1 MTITSVLTC
10 YGIILLVALCLGS
23 RQHGTRK
30 IRHDHKGQ
38 IEGTQPDIDFEFET
52 TKGSQFEYGGDYDDQ
67 SEDVTL
73 EIVHSLFDTRKGIVP
88 NIIYQVRINY
98 TAAGTTLYNYTISIN
113 SKLLARGQPAA
124 DSNLL
129 TFNWSATTT
138 DQQLHKY
145 LTFRLEYSTFGASE
159 TNHFKKRIPLLK
171 DCELYLLATEWGHLS
186 SRDLPPVAHGQQQ
199 TCVVKLPQRR
209 RARLV
214 VDLTKLNVP
223 CKRGRLQVSGHQP
236 VCGKLE
242 DLRESDRHYVLDAG
256 RAAPSTVT
264 SSVGRYAFA
273 LAYRLAASCYDND
286 VAQQNG
292 TVVFT
297 PGSECRY
304 KVTQPYG
311 YRLRL
316 LISSVP
322 YGGPDDSAAG
332 AADRPSTNTTA
343 KPMTIDTLPIQQS
356 TTTCPGT
363 LFRLTD
369 GDAVSWFYCASA
381 DSSKRLMSMVS
392 TTNVVLMESS
402 STSTNVPTLV
412 VTYQAEPVPDVVH
425 QCPYGSISFKAG
437 QQCLTIVDETLNWD
451 EAEDYCAQNGGH
463 LVSIDSH
470 RTQTLIDTAL
480 INSPSYSDSIA
491 YWIGATDMNNEG
503 FFRWTDSSPFT
514 YSNWY
519 QGHIHQSYSGPNSKQ
534 PNDDGLSKQDCVE
547 LRQVYRPQHR
557 LIKYFNRNSS
567 YTWNDRDC
575 SVKNRFLCQTQQHT
589 SPNDYDPDESNCN
602 VTVKLTI
609 EMRFASVSS
618 PGFPQPYPDN
628 QDCTYSIE
636 APRGYQIEV
645 EFEELML
652 ENESTCSY
660 DYVELIPEDDD
671 EGPKYCG
678 DKSDVLKLTRYVTK
692 RPKLRIHF
700 VSDYS
705 HSFSGFK
712 ARVSAEHVNNE
723 CDDARQQ
730 MFNGSCYLFAS
741 YPEVSWHT
749 ARSICN
755 GIKAELAS
763 IHKADEEQF
772 IESFIRES
780 TDTRSAIYWLGGT
793 WNDKSWSWV
802 DNSTVTFSAWLATD
816 TVNAIPYKDICL
828 AISWLSSPP
837 INLPRGL
844 YWTANVCSTVG
855 GYICKKSQLKFADSY
870 NLNTTMTGVEGT
882 ITSLNYPA
890 NYYHNLDY
898 WIHVVGPNR
907 ARIVFQFDSINI
919 EPQADCLYDFVAVI
933 EKKEHENRTLTVCG
947 YRGNNLEDYVFVT
960 DSNEAFVHF
969 HSDYSIS
976 SSGFHLKWNVVDM
989 SGCPSQTLTAS
1000 EGNVVSPNYPNFI
1013 LPNLNCITMILAPV
1027 GHRIWID
1034 FVDYNLDGMQTVKL
1048 YLTNTADNITPF
1060 KYRNSIND
1068 GAFLSEGESVKIEY
1082 STNRLPRGRGFK
1094 ILYKTVMDFEEERAI
1109 VLQDDV
1115 SGFMYR
1121 LNYPLPMHFPKLRYK
1136 QKLLASIG
1144 NNIQLQ
1150 FNHVVP
1156 AQMDTSLGRTVCPGQ
1171 QSTTVIEIHDHYA
1184 AQNGTWWLLCENVD
1198 QMKSVPIS
1206 ITSFLNSMSVVVIY
1220 GQKPVIDIASANI
1233 SVNVKPDAEF
1243 KKKLVTLAR
1252 LPVNNKTYIESCNP
1266 NPCVNGGTC
1275 ALQKSSQTYY
1285 CKCNGNYT
1293 GTFCSLTYCDLGY
1306 CVFGECLLTG
1316 SNGFECRCQYGYTGR
1331 FCDEKIKPCELNPCK
1346 DRGDCVSLGDSD
1358 YQCRCYAYW
1367 TGDQCERKVLHITY
1381 KPLTDRMLQ
1390 EPFWLGLLT
1399 VFVVMGIL
1407 GIIWCAKRHVPE
1419 KIEKILSEEAE
1430 RSRHFTV
1437 NTSGRMSSVRGELLV
1452 PTMKTN
1458 GATPSEGGN
1467 SPPPQPKT
1475 FLSRLGIRKPSL
1487 MSLTSPLQTGR
1498 ANRTF
1503 SLDDLLR
1510 PQVPRFNQHHR
1521 SKQKSASP
1529 SKFRTTIADKSE
1541 ILQQLISPGLERQAS
1556 FNDEI
1561 NLVEK
1566 LSTNSIGPNDILL
1579 PQSNISQE
1587 TSFSNDCSIDE
1598 AVHKI
1603 EKKVTFARL
1612 MNKLQS
1618 EMSSTSSEVDPQ
1630 TRHALRKPCINQVSD
1645 SFSSLEYTLENRKSN
1660 QLSLNQYQQ
1669 QAGQKAMSADSI
1681 LAMFRNFN
1689 ATMAMTEMSNYL
1701 SASTTPSC
1709 SSLQDEVVGS
1719 EDESLMS
1726 NAATHS
1732 PGKESPTRYR
1742 YSNVIQLPVVD
1753 MLSSQRNNSNNQL
1766 NSLQHPPSILLE
1778 VPNYRMD
1785 CLSPI
1790 HELPTPVPSPSPTPV
1805 ISRRSAFSCLK
1816 DMDDD
1821 PQNQEPPSISV
1832 PANRSKQLTI
1842 PKLVVQQ
1849 PTPINSPSMEF
1860 PGSPPP
1866 HKEKPQAGRKML
1878 RDMEKPIS
1886 LDLPAPPPV
1895 ITVTCMSDSDTESA
1909 TTKNGTDSSKNGSG
1923 MCYLSPFSM
1932 CSRADRIA
1940 SESNLSSSGY
1950 SSGPSRCNSN
1960 TRLCPLDCAEE
1971 PTAAGGVGGGRR
1983 VSPLIHAPEIREMD
1997 SETTYSENDDEGFD
2011 TDAALGPVSDGSA
2024 RSKHYRHAGGDGSG
2038 GLDAESLSAAMM
2050 TTMAAGSKHSPSG
2063 LEPADAPCGGRHV
2076 PSITVQQYPS
2086 TLHLSTADALHDKS
2100 PVSSRSESPLS
2111 DKTVFRFSPM
2121 FYGRITDSDSI
2132 YDFTSSDCAMKKR
2145 TGKKRE
2151 RKRRHPQVGGGPVAS
2166 ACTTPSAEAPGCRG
2180 TGNLL
2185 LLDVPDRNVKKKS
2198 RSKPNTR
2205 RRSRSQQTVLPSS
2218 SSSTDSLND
2227 IKTSYSNRH
2236 KRSSDSVKKRDLSS
2250 ENWSDRAKSS
2260 EDKITDKKKTKSN
2273 RIENR
2278 RLKFQNKA
2286 VSDQGH
2292 YESENEEDVSNFTS
2306 LPSML
2311 VNSGAARIK
2320 RTKDKCTAA
2329 PTSTRQKIVTAS
2341 D

>member
-1 MTITSVLTC
+1 MTITPVQWVC
-10 YGIILLVALCLGS
+10 CGIVLLVALCSGG
-23 RQHGTRK
+23 RQYGTRK

-38 IEGTQPDIDFEFET
+38 DEGTQSDIDFEFET
-52 TKGSQFEYGGDYDDQ
+52 TKGFQFDNGGDYNDP
-67 SEDVTL
+67 SEEGITLDV
-73 EIVHSLFDTRKGIVP
+73 VHSLYDTRKGVVP
-88 NIIYQVRINY
+88 NIIYQVRMNCS
-98 TAAGTTLYNYTISIN
+98 AAASTLYNYTITMN
-113 SKLLARGQPAA
+113 GRLLARGGQPDA
-124 DSNLL
+124 DGGCNLL
-129 TFNWSATTT
+129 KFDWSVTTA
-138 DQQLHKY
+138 DQQSHKY
-145 LTFRLEYSTFGASE
+145 LTFKLEYSTLGAPD
-159 TNHFKKRIPLLK
+159 TNQFKKRIQILK
-171 DCELYLLATEWGHLS
+171 DCELYMLAAESGRLS
-186 SRDLPPVAHGQQQ
+186 SRDLPLARGQQQ
-199 TCVVKLPQRR
+199 QQCVVRFVQRH

-214 VDLTKLNVP
+214 VDVVKLNVP
-223 CKRGRLQVSGHQP
+223 CKRGRLQVFGHQP

-242 DLRESDRHYVLDAG
+242 DLREADRHYVLDAG
-256 RAAPSTVT
+256 RSPPPTITST
-264 SSVGRYAFA
+264 VGRYAFSIV
-273 LAYRLAASCYDND
+273 YRLAANCFDND

-316 LISSVP
+316 LINSVP
-322 YGGPDDSAAG
+322 FGHQT
-332 AADRPSTNTTA
+332 ADADVAVTADYDHVATTA
-343 KPMTIDTLPIQQS
+343 KPMTIDTLPIHQS

-369 GDAVSWFYCASA
+369 GAVGWFYCAPV
-381 DSSKRLMSMVS
+381 DGPKRQMSMVS
-392 TTNVVLMESS
+392 ETNVVLMESS
-402 STSTNVPTLV
+402 SASMHVPTLV
-412 VTYQAEPVPDVVH
+412 VSYRAEPIPEVVS
-425 QCPYGSISFKAG
+425 QCPYGSVSLRAG
-437 QQCLTIVDETLNWD
+437 RCLTIINELLNWED
-451 EAEDYCAQNGGH
+451 AEEYCTQNGGGGH
-463 LVSIDSH
+463 LASIDSH
-470 RTQTLIDTAL
+470 RTQMLIDTIL
-480 INSPSYSDSIA
+480 INSPSYSDNA
-491 YWIGATDMNNEG
+491 PYWIGATDMNNEG
-503 FFRWTDSSPFT
+503 FFKWTDSSPFT

-519 QGHIHQSYSGPNSKQ
+519 QGHIHQPYSGPNSKQ
-534 PNDDGLSKQDCVE
+534 PNDDGLSRQDCVE
-547 LRQVYRPQHR
+547 LRQVYRPQNR
-557 LIKYFNRNSS
+557 LLKYFNRNSS

-589 SPNDYDPDESNCN
+589 SLNDYDPDESSCN
-602 VTVKLTI
+602 VTMKLTS

-628 QDCTYSIE
+628 QDCTFIVE
-636 APRGYQIEV
+636 VPRGYQIEV

-660 DYVELIPEDDD
+660 DYVELIPGDDD
-671 EGPKYCG
+671 EGPKHCG
-678 DKSDVLKLTRYVTK
+678 DKSDILKLTRFVT
-692 RPKLRIHF
+692 RRTKLRIHF

-749 ARSICN
+749 AKSICN
-755 GIKAELAS
+755 GIKAELTSVHNAE
-763 IHKADEEQF
+763 EEQF
-772 IESFIRES
+772 VESFIRES
-780 TDTRSAIYWLGGT
+780 TESRSAIYWLGGT
-793 WNDKSWSWV
+793 WNDKSWYWV
-802 DNSTVTFSAWLATD
+802 DNSTETFSAWLATD
-816 TVNAIPYKDICL
+816 TTNAMSYKDMCL

-837 INLPRGL
+837 VNLPRGL
-844 YWTANVCSTVG
+844 YWTANDCNTVG
-855 GYICKKSQLKFADSY
+855 GYICKKNQTKLSDQY
-870 NLNTTMTGVEGT
+870 NLNTTMSGVKGI

-898 WIHVVGPNR
+898 WIHVIGPYQS
-907 ARIVFQFDSINI
+907 RIVFQFDSINI
-919 EPQADCLYDFVAVI
+919 EPQSDCLYDFVAVV
-933 EKKEHENRTLTVCG
+933 EPKERENRTMTVCG
-947 YRGNNLEDYVFVT
+947 YRGSHLEDYIFVT

-969 HSDYSIS
+969 HSDYSVS
-976 SSGFHLKWNVVDM
+976 SSGFHLLWNTVDM
-989 SGCPSQTLTAS
+989 SGCPSQTLSAL
-1000 EGNVVSPNYPNFI
+1000 EGQVVSPNYPNFI
-1013 LPNLNCITMILAPV
+1013 LPNLNCVTMILAPV

-1034 FVDYNLDGMQTVKL
+1034 FVDYNLDESQTFKL
-1048 YLTNTADNITPF
+1048 YLSRTADNITPF
-1060 KYRNSIND
+1060 RYRNSIND
-1068 GAFLSEGESVKIEY
+1068 GAFLSEGESVNIEY
-1082 STNRLPRGRGFK
+1082 STNRMPRGRGFK
-1094 ILYKTVMDFEEERAI
+1094 IAYKMVVDFDEERAI
-1109 VLQDDV
+1109 VLENDT

-1136 QKLLASIG
+1136 QRLLASIG
-1144 NNIQLQ
+1144 QNIQLQ
-1150 FNHVVP
+1150 FNRVVP
-1156 AQMDTSLGRTVCPGQ
+1156 AQMDTALGRTVCPGQ

-1184 AQNGTWWLLCENVD
+1184 AENGTWWLLCENTE
-1198 QMKSVPIS
+1198 QPKSVPIS
-1206 ITSFLNSMSVVVIY
+1206 ITSFLNSMSVVVVY
-1220 GQKPVIDIASANI
+1220 GQKPAMDIASANI
-1233 SVNVKPDAEF
+1233 SVNVKPDAES
-1243 KKKLVTLAR
+1243 KKKLVALAKI
-1252 LPVNNKTYIESCNP
+1252 PETANNTRIESCKP

-1275 ALQKSSQTYY
+1275 VIRKATHTYH
-1285 CKCNGNYT
+1285 CKCHGNYT

-1306 CVFGECLLTG
+1306 CVFGECVLAG
-1316 SNGFECRCQYGYTGR
+1316 SNGFECKCQYGYMGR
-1331 FCDEKIKPCELNPCK
+1331 FCDKKIKPCELNPCK

-1381 KPLTDRMLQ
+1381 KPLTERMLQ

-1437 NTSGRMSSVRGELLV
+1437 NASGRMSSVRGELLV
-1452 PTMKTN
+1452 PTVKTN

-1475 FLSRLGIRKPSL
+1475 FLRRLGIRKPSL

-1498 ANRTF
+1498 TARTF

-1510 PQVPRFNQHHR
+1510 PQVPRFNQYR
-1521 SKQKSASP
+1521 AKQKSASP

-1561 NLVEK
+1561 NLVDK
-1566 LSTNSIGPNDILL
+1566 LSTNNIGPNDILL

-1598 AVHKI
+1598 AVQKI

-1612 MNKLQS
+1612 MNKFQS
-1618 EMSSTSSEVDPQ
+1618 EMSSTSSEVEAQ
-1630 TRHALRKPCINQVSD
+1630 SKRTLRRPCPNQGSD
-1645 SFSSLEYTLENRKSN
+1645 SLSSLEGVLENRN
-1660 QLSLNQYQQ
+1660 PNTLSLNQYQQ
-1669 QAGQKAMSADSI
+1669 QTGQKAMSADSI

-1689 ATMAMTEMSNYL
+1689 TAMAMTEMSNYL

-1726 NAATHS
+1726 NTVHS
-1732 PGKESPTRYR
+1732 PSGGKESPTRYR

-1753 MLSSQRNNSNNQL
+1753 MLSSQRNNSNNPL

-1790 HELPTPVPSPSPTPV
+1790 HELPTPAPSPSPTPI
-1805 ISRRSAFSCLK
+1805 ISRKSAFSCLK
-1816 DMDDD
+1816 DIDDYRHH
-1821 PQNQEPPSISV
+1821 QKQQEPPSLQV
-1832 PANRSKQLTI
+1832 PTELPTAQAKQLTI
-1842 PKLVVQQ
+1842 PTLVIQQ

-1866 HKEKPQAGRKML
+1866 HKERPLNRKML
-1878 RDMEKPIS
+1878 KDMEKPIS

-1895 ITVTCMSDSDTESA
+1895 ITVTCMSDSDTESV
-1909 TTKNGTDSSKNGSG
+1909 TTKNGTDSSKNGGG

-1960 TRLCPLDCAEE
+1960 TRLCPLDCGEE
-1971 PTAAGGVGGGRR
+1971 PRR
-1983 VSPLIHAPEIREMD
+1983 ISPLIHTPEIREMD
-1997 SETTYSENDDEGFD
+1997 SETTFSENDDEGFD
-2011 TDAALGPVSDGSA
+2011 TETAEPKTDHHHYRNTELEAETQKSGLTTTSLKVYTSGSEPEALG
-2024 RSKHYRHAGGDGSG
+2024 RH
-2038 GLDAESLSAAMM
+2038 
-2050 TTMAAGSKHSPSG
+2050 PQQQQQ
-2063 LEPADAPCGGRHV
+2063 PV

-2086 TLHLSTADALHDKS
+2086 TLHLSTDMLYEKS

-2151 RKRRHPQVGGGPVAS
+2151 RKRRHFGGGGSIIGGS
-2166 ACTTPSAEAPGCRG
+2166 ACTTPSETLAYSNSA
-2180 TGNLL
+2180 L
-2185 LLDVPDRNVKKKS
+2185 LLDVPGRNDRKKS

-2205 RRSRSQQTVLPSS
+2205 RRSRSQQTIVPSS

-2227 IKTSYSNRH
+2227 TTKVSYSNRH
-2236 KRSSDSVKKRDLSS
+2236 KRSNDSVKRNLSS
-2250 ENWSDRAKSS
+2250 ENWSDRGKSG
-2260 EDKITDKKKTKSN
+2260 EDKKAVKKKTKSN
-2273 RIENR
+2273 RTENR
-2278 RLKFQNKA
+2278 RLRFQNKT

-2292 YESENEEDVSNFTS
+2292 YESAHDEESVSNFAS
-2306 LPSML
+2306 LPSL
-2311 VNSGAARIK
+2311 LSTDNRGAVLGAEIAITNNKCKFTTARFQK
-2320 RTKDKCTAA
+2320 RV
-2329 PTSTRQKIVTAS
+2329 IAS